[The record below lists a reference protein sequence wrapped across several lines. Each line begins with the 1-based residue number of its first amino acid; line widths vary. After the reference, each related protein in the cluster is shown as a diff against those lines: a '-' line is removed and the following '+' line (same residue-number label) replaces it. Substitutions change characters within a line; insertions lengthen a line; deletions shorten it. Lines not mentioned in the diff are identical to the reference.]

1 MTNLC
6 KCGHESGQHT
16 DFTFTGV
23 GECQMPG
30 CKCKK
35 FEPQEVFPHEPK
47 KTFGDYNQETG
58 DAKCKEMGIE
68 PQEDK
73 IPENI
78 KEELDK
84 LKVFKGVLN
93 EN

>member
-1 MTNLC
+1 MKQETCKNP
-6 KCGHESGQHT
+6 KCGLEEKYHPVFMDKE
-16 DFTFTGV
+16 
-23 GECQMPG
+23 EL
-30 CKCKK
+30 CKK
-35 FEPQEVFPHEPK
+35 FEPQDDE
-47 KTFGDYNQETG
+47 
-58 DAKCKEMGIE
+58 
-68 PQEDK
+68 